1 MCVCGG
7 RYTLPPRPPPQGVQR
22 PGSLAA
28 SPLRR
33 AVQLRPH
40 DARMWNA
47 MGHCYQQEQLGLLD
61 AAIRCHRRALP
72 YDKEGV
78 AVHELVS
85 RGACR
90 AGVDIRGAVT
100 G

>member
-1 MCVCGG
+1 MHAQS
-7 RYTLPPRPPPQGVQR
+7 RAARASPRALPPPAPAP
-22 PGSLAA
+22 AC
-28 SPLRR
+28 R

-47 MGHCYQQEQLGLLD
+47 MGNCYQQEQLGMLD

-85 RGACR
+85 GLL
-90 AGVDIRGAVT
+90 GN
-100 G
+100 